1 MAVTHESTAG
11 MGGIRSAGDL
21 VYRMELQGY
30 KINDAKKYV
39 AEKLGCPIENLADCA
54 EMKDL
59 REELNIGTTQS
70 RPDAA
75 GGMETKFR
83 IADILGIPINSV
95 NRFKKEAGL
104 L

>member
-1 MAVTHESTAG
+1 
-11 MGGIRSAGDL
+11 
-21 VYRMELQGY
+21 
-30 KINDAKKYV
+30 
-39 AEKLGCPIENLADCA
+39 
-54 EMKDL
+54 MKDL

-75 GGMETKFR
+75 VGMETKFR

>member
-39 AEKLGCPIENLADCA
+39 AEKLASPIENLADCA

-75 GGMETKFR
+75 VGMETKFR

>member
-1 MAVTHESTAG
+1 

-75 GGMETKFR
+75 VGMETKFR

-104 L
+104 I

>member
-70 RPDAA
+70 RPDGAV
-75 GGMETKFR
+75 GMETKFR

>member
-1 MAVTHESTAG
+1 MAVTHEATAG

-70 RPDAA
+70 RPNAA
-75 GGMETKFR
+75 VGMETKFR

-104 L
+104 I

>member
-1 MAVTHESTAG
+1 

-30 KINDAKKYV
+30 KINGAKKYV

-75 GGMETKFR
+75 VGMETKCR
-83 IADILGIPINSV
+83 IADILGSPINSV

-104 L
+104 I

>member
-1 MAVTHESTAG
+1 

-70 RPDAA
+70 RHNAA
-75 GGMETKFR
+75 VGMETKFR

-95 NRFKKEAGL
+95 NRFRKEAGL
-104 L
+104 I